1 MRNII
6 TVFIVLFLLALPVSA
21 HAQEPAEGIID
32 GRVVNDTTGGG
43 SVAGAEITLI
53 VYIDN
58 AIAETRTARADDEG
72 YFQFDNVV
80 IEHTY
85 LISAKYMDVDYY
97 YPVTFEA
104 GAATAEVEVGV
115 CDVTSS
121 DRAIRAGVVHTVI
134 EVEEESLLITSVRWM
149 VNDAD
154 TTYIGSDG
162 VLVFALP
169 EGAYNF
175 AAPEDLLIDFE
186 FLEGNK
192 VAYLVPFPPGDREL
206 VYSYRLMKP
215 DATEFTVPINIDYP
229 TDSLEIIV
237 GGENIEV
244 AASQLA
250 PAEPVVT
257 STGQRLIHYQGTD
270 LLRDTTISIQ
280 ISSLNGGG
288 GFPLII
294 LWLFI
299 GAVIV
304 GIAIYL
310 INRKKR
316 AGVDE

>member
-1 MRNII
+1 MRYII

-21 HAQEPAEGIID
+21 YAQEPAKGLID
-32 GRVVNDTTGGG
+32 GRVVNDTAGGG
-43 SVAGAEITLI
+43 SVAGVEITLI

-58 AIAETRTARADDEG
+58 AIAETKTAITDEEG
-72 YFQFDNVV
+72 KFQFDEVD

-85 LISAKYMDVDYY
+85 LVSAKYMDVDYY
-97 YPVTFEA
+97 YPVTFEE
-104 GAATAEVEVGV
+104 GEATAEVEVGV
-115 CDVTSS
+115 CNVTSS
-121 DRAIRAGVVHTVI
+121 DDAISAGVVHTVI
-134 EVEEESLLITSVRWM
+134 EVEEESLLITSVHWM

-154 TTYIGSDG
+154 TTYVGSEG

-169 EGAYNF
+169 EGAYDF

-186 FLEGNK
+186 FLEINK

-215 DATEFTVPINIDYP
+215 DAAEFSIPINIDYP
-229 TDSLEIIV
+229 TDSLEILV

-244 AASQLA
+244 TASQLA

-270 LLRDTTISIQ
+270 LPRDTTVSIQ
-280 ISSLNGGG
+280 ISSLDSDGTS
-288 GFPLII
+288 PVII
-294 LWLFI
+294 LWIVI

-310 INRKKR
+310 INRKRKS
-316 AGVDE
+316 GVDE